1 MLSNDKILVTIA
13 GDYFPIGRP
22 QIEFLNG
29 MRSSDFIV
37 GSLKTLFSGSDFN
50 MVNLE
55 CPLSKRGTPIFK
67 FGPNY
72 RGNPEMIRL
81 LTYLGVSGVTMAN
94 NHIRDFGDVGIEDTL
109 DLCLINHIKTVGAG
123 ITLEEARSPLYL
135 SIKGRRVAFVNVAEQ
150 EFSNALSTR
159 AGANPLDLISLL
171 TDLQKARNQ
180 ADHIILIIHGGLEF
194 THIPSPQSVRLL
206 RFLAE
211 QDVTAVIRHHSHFVQ
226 GYEVWKGVPIFYGLG
241 NMLFDSETPMQ
252 EGWYEG
258 LIVKL
263 CISSE
268 NTCFF
273 ELYPIRQCKETP
285 SVKLLEGEERDLAIN
300 NIKEYSNML
309 ADEDELIRAWEE
321 VLKTL
326 SDDYFSMLIISS
338 YTLRRI
344 VGRFGLMKFFKPGER
359 SALFLENFLRCETHR
374 EVLLDILVSRK
385 SNKTDK

>member
-1 MLSNDKILVTIA
+1 MVFNDKIILTIG
-13 GDYFPIGRP
+13 GDYFPLGRP
-22 QIEFLNG
+22 QIGFLNG
-29 MRSSDFIV
+29 KLSSEFIL
-37 GSLKTLFSGSDFN
+37 GSLKALFSLSDFN

-55 CPLSKRGTPIFK
+55 CPLSKCGTPISK
-67 FGPNY
+67 SGQNY

-94 NHIRDFGDVGIEDTL
+94 NHIRDFGDFGIEDTL

-123 ITLEEARSPLYL
+123 ITLEKARSPLYL

-150 EFSNALSTR
+150 EFSNAMPTR

-171 TDLQKARNQ
+171 TDLQKARKK
-180 ADHIILIIHGGLEF
+180 ADHIILIIHGGLEL

-241 NMLFDSETPMQ
+241 NMLFDLETPMP

-263 CISSE
+263 FISSE
-268 NTCFF
+268 NKCFF
-273 ELYPIRQCKETP
+273 ELHPIRQCKETP
-285 SVKLLEGEERDLAIN
+285 SVTLLESEEKVLAIKR
-300 NIKEYSNML
+300 IKEYSDML
-309 ADEDELIRAWEE
+309 ADEAFHQRAWEE
-321 VLKTL
+321 VLKTMTN
-326 SDDYFSMLIISS
+326 DYFSKVIIPS

-344 VGRFGLMKFFKPGER
+344 VGRLGLMKYVKPGELY
-359 SALFLENFLRCETHR
+359 ALFLENILRCETHR
-374 EVLLDILVSRK
+374 EALLDILSFQTRNLK
-385 SNKTDK
+385 